1 MRREQMVKVTVSE
14 PRYKI
19 KDGKK
24 KGKIVNKKM
33 VFYREIPDKDNLLT
47 KEQIINWVVKGDSES
62 KPFRNIVKIK
72 IGKPIYIL
80 DWGEYEIQI

>member
-1 MRREQMVKVTVSE
+1 MKRKQMVKVTVSE

-24 KGKIVNKKM
+24 KGKIINKKM
-33 VFYREIPDKDNLLT
+33 VFYREIPDRSDLIT

-62 KPFRNIVKIK
+62 KPLRNIVKIK

-80 DWGEYEIQI
+80 EWGAHEI

>member
-1 MRREQMVKVTVSE
+1 MKRKQMVKVTVSE

-24 KGKIVNKKM
+24 KGKIINKKM
-33 VFYREIPDKDNLLT
+33 VFYREIPDRSDLT
-47 KEQIINWVVKGDSES
+47 TEEQIINWVVKGDNES
-62 KPFRNIVKIK
+62 KPLRNIVKFK

-80 DWGEYEIQI
+80 DWGEHEI